1 MSRCPQP
8 DAAYAAA
15 CSAQTLCSAGRGFLR
30 ALLPELA
37 TIPTPE
43 WLHALEPLSDAGRL
57 QACRD
62 HNELMEALR
71 EVVSRVAPV
80 YRGKDARLSR
90 ERRRAAELELKE
102 HDEDED
108 AIERALALASEAV
121 LKAPTTDD
129 DDEAT
134 LALALWTR
142 SAVLLARPRRKGT
155 AAALA
160 DLRLALR
167 SRLPAKMRAHYYWRT
182 GHCYR
187 DCGEPTRAKVS
198 YELAL
203 RLLRADDNTSRE
215 RLQKDL
221 ASLDFSQ
228 QAPEPAEK
236 VLEISVAGGCKP
248 NMPALSKH
256 IKIVEE
262 EGKGRFAAARAPL
275 HPGDIVLAESPYA
288 ACLLPDHLG
297 THCLHCFTRLSLC
310 SEEAPV
316 WCPRCAGVAFCSLSC
331 REKGMVY
338 HQHECSFQDLF
349 IGSGMSILSH
359 IALRMVTQLG
369 LSGTLDVYTR
379 HVSGDV
385 PLAHDDIDGKK
396 SKMKSRKERLNR
408 SKKGLKM
415 VEEEKEKCENEENS
429 DLKTAQIYSLCTHSE
444 QRTGEDYVKR
454 MVVAVFLTEC
464 LVKSGFFNS
473 VSADEM
479 ENARWSVT
487 AVIIRNLQLLQFNA
501 HEVFETLRSGD
512 GKGEGHLFRGARA
525 QHIAVAIYPTGALF
539 NHDCFPAVARYFIGR
554 RLILACTRS
563 LPPGATV
570 PECYG
575 PAAALRDVTSR
586 RRTLAAR
593 YWFTCA
599 CDACERPS
607 AWPTMQ
613 ESGDPPLRCP
623 TPECSGMLSGSRQTV
638 KQGARCSAC
647 GVTFDAMT
655 LERRIDVIEDCHK
668 LFQEGARLMDEQLVD
683 EAKSVLCGALERYH
697 DTAAAPRRAAYLA
710 HEALRALLTSVG
722 NSHLVKVKEGEAD
735 VEASQK

>member
-15 CSAQTLCSAGRGFLR
+15 CSEQTLCSAARGFLR

-37 TIPTPE
+37 AIPTPE
-43 WLHALEPLSDAGRL
+43 WLSGLEPLNDAGRL

-62 HNELMEALR
+62 HNELMEAVR

-90 ERRRAAELELKE
+90 EKRRAAELELKE
-102 HDEDED
+102 DDED
-108 AIERALALASEAV
+108 AIERALAMASEAV

-129 DDEAT
+129 DEEAT

-142 SAVLLARPRRKGT
+142 SAILLAHPRRKGT
-155 AAALA
+155 AALA

-221 ASLDFSQ
+221 DSLDFSQ
-228 QAPEPAEK
+228 QAPESAAK
-236 VLEISVAGGCKP
+236 VPEINLVGGCKP

-256 IKIVEE
+256 VKIVEE

-275 HPGDIVLAESPYA
+275 HPGDVVLAESPYA

-310 SEEAPV
+310 VEEAPV

-338 HQHECSFQDLF
+338 HEHECTFQDLF

-369 LSGTLDVYTR
+369 LPGTLDVYTR

-415 VEEEKEKCENEENS
+415 VEEEKCENEDNLE
-429 DLKTAQIYSLCTHSE
+429 LKTAQIYSLCTHSE
-444 QRTGEDYVKR
+444 QRPGEDYVKR

-464 LVKSGFFNS
+464 LVKSGFFSS
-473 VSADEM
+473 VAADDL

-512 GKGEGHLFRGARA
+512 GTGEGHLFRGARA

-554 RLILACTRS
+554 RLILTCTRP
-563 LPPGATV
+563 LPPEAPV
-570 PECYG
+570 SECYG
-575 PAAALRDVTSR
+575 PAAALRPVTSR
-586 RRTLAAR
+586 RRALAAR
-593 YWFTCA
+593 YWFTCSCA
-599 CDACERPS
+599 ACERPS
-607 AWPTMQ
+607 AWPTMH
-613 ESGDPPLRCP
+613 EGGDPPLRCP
-623 TPECSGMLSGSRQTV
+623 TPECSGMLSGCRQTV
-638 KQGARCSAC
+638 KQGARCSTC
-647 GVTFDAMT
+647 GVTFDAAT
-655 LERRIDVIEDCHK
+655 LEKRIDAIEDCHK
-668 LFQEGARLMDEQLVD
+668 LFQEGAKLMDDQQVS
-683 EAKSVLCGALERYH
+683 EAKSVLCEALDRYH
-697 DTAAAPRRAAYLA
+697 EFAAAPRRPAYLA
-710 HEALRALLTSVG
+710 HEALRALLTSAG
-722 NSHLVKVKEGEAD
+722 NSHLVKVKDEKAE
-735 VEASQK
+735 QN